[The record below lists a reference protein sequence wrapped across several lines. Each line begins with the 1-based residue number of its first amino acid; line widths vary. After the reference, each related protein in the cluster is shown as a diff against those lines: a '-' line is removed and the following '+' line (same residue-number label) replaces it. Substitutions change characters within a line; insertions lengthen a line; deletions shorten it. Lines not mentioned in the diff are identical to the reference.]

1 MRGKRY
7 KKCRKVKNILRD
19 YGKVKLLLF
28 KVYLSEVNY
37 RRRENSGKLF
47 SSLAIK
53 CKINCCY
60 ITKNRNKNI
69 YNQVSFCEKKKYKSN
84 PINTI

>member
-7 KKCRKVKNILRD
+7 KKCRKVKNILR
-19 YGKVKLLLF
+19 YYSKVKSLLF
-28 KVYLSEVNY
+28 KVYLSGIKC
-37 RRRENSGKLF
+37 RRRENLGKLF
-47 SSLAIK
+47 FSIAIK

-69 YNQVSFCEKKKYKSN
+69 YNQVSFYE
-84 PINTI
+84 